1 MHNQLIAE
9 GFLQR
14 DNVFTKEVKGG
25 KVEIALTNS
34 LIPFHLVRSDTNTR
48 LCLLLKVEEDKD
60 IGLTIKNWKEARLA
74 DFFRRLN
81 TLDLSDPL
89 PCFHLFG

>member
-25 KVEIALTNS
+25 KVEIVLTNS
-34 LIPFHLVRSDTNTR
+34 LIPFYLVRSDTNTR
-48 LCLLLKVEEDKD
+48 LCLLLRVEEDKD
-60 IGLTIKNWKEARLA
+60 AGIRITNWKGTKLT
-74 DFFRRLN
+74 DFLQRLN